1 MNNVK
6 ANNSKSIN
14 DKNKKNNIKNKTKHT
29 KNESSKGSK
38 KKKSASPKSKKK
50 QTKKTNKTI
59 NGSKKTDSPKKDE
72 TEKKDNTDKEN
83 SEDALKENENKLL
96 RAQINE
102 KMQQIQELS
111 LSQENNK
118 RILTELLK
126 KLNSAITTN
135 AELLYSEI
143 ESDLENKLDKKKRM
157 DALRLMIEMKKK
169 ELESSKELNK
179 NYKKRYETLFKENN
193 ISSLDKID
201 CFQRQIDDMKTS
213 NCMLNKRIR
222 IFNYKNHLEGKR
234 LDLNAKNK
242 MSYDIKKYSDEYT
255 TLVKEKYNQFVKL
268 NKNKKLIKDAVEQ
281 FQYLIKMLS
290 EDNNNNKEN
299 EKNNENNFLERIKTL
314 KIEEDINNIKE
325 DLSGNEENIY
335 NKIINDKSIILEKY
349 NLKNKTKSL
358 SLMNKNSKS
367 IKKMKLS
374 IDSNPKNK
382 NNINS
387 IKYKKLMNSK
397 SCNAIIINRNDKIK
411 SSYSI
416 ENLANVDVN
425 DEININYNDIN
436 YDSLTNIEYEKMNEK
451 KKKYINLDEKLDKSI
466 KDLSLLYEHKI
477 KDINS
482 LLDVNTKNLSNI
494 QQENELL
501 KSKIA
506 DLRRL
511 LELNK
516 KEQKLISQNIR
527 YKNNNFN
534 DQKLNIVN
542 NNEKDINEI
551 EEIKEEEEEKEDKE
565 KFQMSDIG
573 KNITYEKKDNK
584 ALYIDMLKE
593 KYNVKTKVKTED
605 IITNQNDFDKDL

>member
-50 QTKKTNKTI
+50 QTNKTNKTI
-59 NGSKKTDSPKKDE
+59 NGSKTTNSPKKDE

-83 SEDALKENENKLL
+83 NEDALKENENKIL

-290 EDNNNNKEN
+290 EDKHFVYLYKGNKLIWN
-299 EKNNENNFLERIKTL
+299 LTLVIKL
-314 KIEEDINNIKE
+314 NQKIEHQ
-325 DLSGNEENIY
+325 
-335 NKIINDKSIILEKY
+335 
-349 NLKNKTKSL
+349 
-358 SLMNKNSKS
+358 
-367 IKKMKLS
+367 KK
-374 IDSNPKNK
+374 
-382 NNINS
+382 
-387 IKYKKLMNSK
+387 
-397 SCNAIIINRNDKIK
+397 
-411 SSYSI
+411 
-416 ENLANVDVN
+416 
-425 DEININYNDIN
+425 
-436 YDSLTNIEYEKMNEK
+436 
-451 KKKYINLDEKLDKSI
+451 
-466 KDLSLLYEHKI
+466 
-477 KDINS
+477 
-482 LLDVNTKNLSNI
+482 
-494 QQENELL
+494 
-501 KSKIA
+501 
-506 DLRRL
+506 
-511 LELNK
+511 
-516 KEQKLISQNIR
+516 
-527 YKNNNFN
+527 
-534 DQKLNIVN
+534 
-542 NNEKDINEI
+542 
-551 EEIKEEEEEKEDKE
+551 
-565 KFQMSDIG
+565 
-573 KNITYEKKDNK
+573 
-584 ALYIDMLKE
+584 
-593 KYNVKTKVKTED
+593 
-605 IITNQNDFDKDL
+605 